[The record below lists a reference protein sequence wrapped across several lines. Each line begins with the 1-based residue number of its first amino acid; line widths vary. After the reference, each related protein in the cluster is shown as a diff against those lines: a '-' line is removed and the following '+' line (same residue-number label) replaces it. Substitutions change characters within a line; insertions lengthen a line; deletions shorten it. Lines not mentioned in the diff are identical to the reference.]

1 MDLAGSWAG
10 SQVTNTVWAL
20 TPRGTW
26 GMDLAGS
33 WAGSQ
38 VTNTVWAPT
47 PRGTWGMDWAGS
59 WAGSQVTNTVWAPTP
74 RGTWGMDWAGSW
86 AGSQVTNTVW
96 APTPRGTWGMDWAG
110 SWAGSQVTNTV
121 WALTPR
127 GTWGMDLAG
136 SWAGSQVTN
145 TVWAPT
151 PRGTWGMDWAGSWA
165 GSQVTNTVWAPT
177 PRGTW
182 GMDWAGSWAGS
193 QVTNTVWALTPR
205 GTWGMD
211 WAGSWAGSQV
221 TNTVWAPTPRGTWGM
236 DWAGSWAGSQVT
248 TRLDPAEPLFEHTDP
263 LVRIDPTDAAFVDII
278 HTDGS
283 SILTLGLGLDQPV
296 GDVDFYPEGGARQPG
311 CGAESIIS
319 KIGVIAEGLV
329 TDGVKAAKNAFSCSH
344 TRAIE
349 LFTESI
355 NSPCEFT
362 AYPCSS
368 WDDYEAGECTDCDGS
383 CSVMGFHADKHGG
396 AGLLYLN
403 TNDKDPFCLT
413 DVALRNRSRYC
424 VQSLTRQNQTVI
436 ERCVSTME
444 SVFLNFTTNMKDN
457 VAEEIFCSEYEL
469 FLKCVTAVLDTVQP
483 CKDTAVKTVIG
494 SAYTNYSL
502 TANYECDDRHKSY
515 RGGQPSVLGQTYLS
529 MWINMAAV
537 LLCFFLVTRQSR

>member
-1 MDLAGSWAG
+1 
-10 SQVTNTVWAL
+10 
-20 TPRGTW
+20 
-26 GMDLAGS
+26 
-33 WAGSQ
+33 
-38 VTNTVWAPT
+38 
-47 PRGTWGMDWAGS
+47 MDWAGS

-127 GTWGMDLAG
+127 DTWGMDWAG

-145 TVWAPT
+145 TVWALA

-165 GSQVTNTVWAPT
+165 GSQVTNTVWALT

-221 TNTVWAPTPRGTWGM
+221 TNTVWALTPRG
-236 DWAGSWAGSQVT
+236 
-248 TRLDPAEPLFEHTDP
+248 LDPAEPLFEHTDP

-283 SILTLGLGLDQPV
+283 SILTLGFGLDQQV
-296 GDVDFYPEGGARQPG
+296 GDVDFYPEGGAQQPG
-311 CGAESIIS
+311 CDESIIS
-319 KIGVIAEGLV
+319 RVENLF
-329 TDGVKAAKNAFSCSH
+329 TDGFATIDHALSCSH
-344 TRAIE
+344 SRAIE

-355 NSPCEFT
+355 NSPCGFT

-368 WDDYEAGECTDCDGS
+368 WDDFVAGECTDCDGS
-383 CSVMGFHADKHGG
+383 CSVMGFHADKHAYGG
-396 AGLLYLN
+396 DEKLYLN

-413 DVALRNRSRYC
+413 DVALRNRRRYC
-424 VQSLTRQNQTVI
+424 VQSLTRQNQTAI
-436 ERCVSTME
+436 ELCVNNTE
-444 SVFLNFTTNMKDN
+444 SVFLNFTSNMNNVTN
-457 VAEEIFCSEYEL
+457 EIFCGKYEV
-469 FLKCVTAVLDTVQP
+469 FLECVKAVLDTVPP
-483 CKDTAVKTVIG
+483 CKDTPIRTVVG
-494 SAYTNYSL
+494 SAYTNFSL
-502 TANYECDDRHKSY
+502 TANYECGY
-515 RGGQPSVLGQTYLS
+515 RGGQPSFLRQTWFS
-529 MWINMAAV
+529 MWIYLV
-537 LLCFFLVTRQSR
+537 TVVLCFFLVMCR